1 MQQFW
6 VVGGEY
12 RDTRFRSTVHG
23 DEEWYGPYP
32 TYEEAREAWAQHAW
46 QTVDDAHTRYRIE
59 RIDPEEP
66 PRCTD

>member
-12 RDTRFRSTVHG
+12 KDTNFRECVRG
-23 DEEWYGPYP
+23 YEQWFGPFT
-32 TYEEAREAWAQHAW
+32 TYEAARNEWAKHAW
-46 QTVDDAHTRYRIE
+46 STLDDAHRRYRIE
-59 RIDPEEP
+59 RMDPEEP